1 MISVSLSFNNFFLFF
16 FFCGI
21 KPNNLFFVIVKFCF
35 LSFDLR
41 ILNSE
46 IFLVITL
53 LIFLILSLDLIT
65 KLSTILVITG
75 FSIFLQFIKLKSV
88 TFLFIVK
95 SSDFFSLI
103 F

>member
-46 IFLVITL
+46 IFLVIIGSGVNDLGL
-53 LIFLILSLDLIT
+53 L
-65 KLSTILVITG
+65 V
-75 FSIFLQFIKLKSV
+75 V
-88 TFLFIVK
+88 
-95 SSDFFSLI
+95 
-103 F
+103 